1 MATESMAEQ
10 STQTPWPD
18 PERLDPFR
26 PQDFVKLPASK
37 TQSDRPE
44 STEIPAPPARA
55 IEGGRKRGATVGA
68 GNQMTE
74 AVPSVW
80 LLAVLK
86 LLYAMA
92 EEGIEM
98 EGCADPGL
106 LLMEIASHVGVDD
119 ADDPWAAAIRK
130 MRL

>member
-1 MATESMAEQ
+1 
-10 STQTPWPD
+10 
-18 PERLDPFR
+18 
-26 PQDFVKLPASK
+26 
-37 TQSDRPE
+37 
-44 STEIPAPPARA
+44 
-55 IEGGRKRGATVGA
+55 
-68 GNQMTE
+68 MTE